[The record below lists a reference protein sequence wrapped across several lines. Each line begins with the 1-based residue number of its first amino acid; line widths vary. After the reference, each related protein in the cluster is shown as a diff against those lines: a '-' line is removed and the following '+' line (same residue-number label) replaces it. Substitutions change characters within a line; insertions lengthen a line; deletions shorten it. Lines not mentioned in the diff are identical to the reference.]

1 MSLKEGQQTKM
12 ELNYLL
18 KGIMIGLA
26 IAAPVGPIGILC
38 IQRTLRYG
46 RKVGL
51 FSGLGAATADGC
63 YGLAAGLG
71 LTFLA
76 NFLVKYN
83 GVLSFIGGL
92 FLCYLGVAIFR
103 SQPAEAASGIES
115 KGAINAYLTTLF
127 LTITNPMT
135 ILSFAGILAGVG
147 ITEKVDSMVLLIF
160 VLGVF
165 CGSALWW
172 LLLSTIVSLVRD
184 KLSLQGLKWVNRFSG
199 VLILYLGLSAVK
211 GKLFHM

>member
-1 MSLKEGQQTKM
+1 M

-51 FSGLGAATADGC
+51 MSGLGAATADGL

-71 LTFLA
+71 LNILA

-92 FLCYLGVAIFR
+92 FLCYLGVSIFR

-115 KGAINAYLTTLF
+115 KGVIHAYLTTLF

-147 ITEKVDSMVLLIF
+147 ITEKADSMLVFIF
-160 VLGVF
+160 VIGVF

-172 LLLSTIVSLVRD
+172 LLLSTIVSLFRD
-184 KLSLQGLKWVNRFSG
+184 KLNFLGLKWVNRFSG
-199 VLILYLGLSAVK
+199 LLILYLGLRVLKESY
-211 GKLFHM
+211 LLCRII